1 MDSTRRTLDI
11 RAQHNFMLS
20 FLLLII
26 NWCGIVDLERLRNW
40 SINAGCSVTLTSCD
54 PPADCV
60 GVHVPG
66 TLLS

>member
-26 NWCGIVDLERLRNW
+26 NWCGIVDSEKASELEHKRWPFSNVEYIHRLIVW
-40 SINAGCSVTLTSCD
+40 VFM
-54 PPADCV
+54 
-60 GVHVPG
+60 
-66 TLLS
+66 

>member
-26 NWCGIVDLERLRNW
+26 NWCGIVDLEKALELEQKRLFRN
-40 SINAGCSVTLTSCD
+40 VEYL
-54 PPADCV
+54 
-60 GVHVPG
+60 
-66 TLLS
+66 